1 MSGPAA
7 PPSTPLSAEDLSF
20 WYADQP
26 RQRTTMAMLML
37 LDRRPEPERLRAAAA
52 RMVDAVPR
60 LRQRVAD
67 APLDL
72 ARPRWETDPTFDLDF
87 HVRRYSLAGGA
98 TAPSDLEDLF
108 HTVGPIYERPFDRT
122 RPLWEMIEIE
132 RPAAGAALF
141 FRLHHAMADGVG
153 GNTILAAL
161 TDAARA
167 GEPLPPPPEKPPAA
181 WPEPR
186 PGADLVR
193 AVRDR
198 AAEEAGRGGAR
209 ARALLGAARDPASLV
224 RAGRIGWALL
234 GDLGQRS
241 GSPLRDFGRSRRLS
255 GIDVP
260 LEPLKE
266 AKRVLGGRMIDVLL
280 TAVAGAVG
288 DWHRVHGHGHVSE
301 LLTLVPIN
309 LRPAAEQGIDA
320 GLGNR
325 ATGILVRLPLGIRDP
340 RRRFQEVRRRTEERK
355 RHPSAQFFPVVAEVL
370 AALPRPVY
378 RAVAYQ
384 SSKTIDLI
392 VTNVPGIPV
401 PRYLAGAEITAAYPF
416 APVAPHCPVSV
427 ALYGYCGRLFVG
439 LDTDPSALPD
449 LPAFRESLAAA
460 FATLVE
466 AARQP
471 RPTRKRRS

>member
-1 MSGPAA
+1 MPGPAA
-7 PPSTPLSAEDLSF
+7 LPSTPLSAEDLSF

-52 RMVDAVPR
+52 RMAEAVPR

-72 ARPRWETDPTFDLDF
+72 ARPRWEADPTFDLEF
-87 HVRRYSLAGGA
+87 HVRRYSLAAGD
-98 TAPSDLEDLF
+98 TAPGDLEDLF

-132 RPAAGAALF
+132 RPAGGAAVF

-167 GEPLPPPPEKPPAA
+167 GEPLPPPSEKPPAP

-186 PGADLVR
+186 PGAELAR
-193 AVRDR
+193 ALRNR
-198 AAEEAGRGGAR
+198 AAEDVAR
-209 ARALLGAARDPASLV
+209 AGALTRALLGAARDPASLV
-224 RAGRIGWALL
+224 RGGRIAWALL
-234 GDLGQRS
+234 GDLGLRS
-241 GSPLRDFGRSRRLS
+241 GSPLQDFGRSRRLS
-255 GIDVP
+255 GIEVP
-260 LEPLKE
+260 FEPLRE
-266 AKRVLGGRMIDVLL
+266 AKRALGGRMIDLLL

-288 DWHRVHGHGHVSE
+288 DWHRDHGHGHVSE
-301 LLTLVPIN
+301 VLTLVPIN
-309 LRPAAEQGIDA
+309 LRPASEQGIDA

-340 RRRFQEVRRRTEERK
+340 RRRLREVRRRTEERK
-355 RHPSAQFFPVVAEVL
+355 RHPSAQFFPVVAEL
-370 AALPRPVY
+370 MAALPRPLY
-378 RAVAYQ
+378 RALAYQ

-401 PRYLAGAEITAAYPF
+401 SRYLAGAEITAAYPF

-427 ALYGYCGRLFVG
+427 ALYGYCGRLFIG

-449 LPAFRESLAAA
+449 LPAFRERLAAS

-471 RPTRKRRS
+471 RPTRTRRS